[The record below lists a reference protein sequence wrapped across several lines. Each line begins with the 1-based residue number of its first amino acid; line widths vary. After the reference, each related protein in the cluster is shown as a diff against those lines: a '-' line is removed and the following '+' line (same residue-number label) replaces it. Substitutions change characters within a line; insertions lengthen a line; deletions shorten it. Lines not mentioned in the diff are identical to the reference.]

1 MILFLDA
8 AGTTGVAFGAPG
20 SEPKFATRSFIG
32 RGASGEVV
40 ARFRAWLVATI
51 DKLEP
56 SVIAFESPYI
66 PRFGSKGPPQNA
78 VTIRRLHALCGTIEA
93 VCWERNIDCYE
104 AGASEIT
111 RAFTGRGSWGS
122 RDKKKAATV
131 AQAKRYGWDVANHD
145 EADALAGWCLA
156 ESILDPIAA
165 AQRRARLGL
174 ELALHPPNEDTP
186 QRGTA
191 GRRGIVQP
199 PKRRGVAHGN
209 RKSDTPATSEFQFS
223 VGSMVTFAMPTGIS
237 AYDMPNSIIT
247 VTSTK

>member
-56 SVIAFESPYI
+56 RVVAFEAPYI

-93 VCWERNIDCYE
+93 VCWEKQIKCYE
-104 AGASEIT
+104 ATASEIT
-111 RAFTGRGSWGS
+111 RHFTGQGSWGS
-122 RDKKKAATV
+122 RAKKKAATI
-131 AQAKRYGWDVANHD
+131 AQARRFGWAVTDDNQ
-145 EADALAGWCLA
+145 ADALAGFCYA
-156 ESILDPIAA
+156 EAVLDPVAA

-174 ELALHPPNEDTP
+174 ELALHPPNESTP
-186 QRGTA
+186 RRGSA
-191 GRRGIVQP
+191 GRRGLSTNQSA
-199 PKRRGVAHGN
+199 RGSRHGKAAD
-209 RKSDTPATSEFQFS
+209 RSDASQLQLTTE
-223 VGSMVTFAMPTGIS
+223 
-237 AYDMPNSIIT
+237 
-247 VTSTK
+247 